1 MAGRS
6 TKACM
11 GGFACPL
18 RGICARHE
26 YGNRFRAEERI
37 CSTGTQDQWIPIE
50 EGMMMDK
57 LKRGEGLNTVRP
69 LAARPNGVNAQELA
83 LAIQHKTPA
92 CYALLRRLAAQ
103 GHLIERRGNG
113 GGAPVLRFF
122 TDAAAAEA
130 YQFEPTWD
138 ERLRAR
144 IIDALAPCSAGL
156 TMRDLTEAL
165 GMVEQTV
172 RREAQAL
179 VDARTIAKVHDLSD
193 SGRVMARYFS
203 SEELAQAWLGITG
216 NTMAEK
222 LAARETAQQEAREL
236 SRAAEREAAQAM
248 KATSKAARAKEK
260 AAAKS
265 DVEGARANELAA
277 AIQAKKDARK
287 LANTPP
293 ALQPGEPVITST
305 TKITRV
311 AAPPGRFETR
321 DRVVGGF
328 ATKRIGEYDRP
339 ASAWAEASCT

>member
-11 GGFACPL
+11 GGFCCPL

-50 EGMMMDK
+50 EGMMMDH
-57 LKRGEGLNTVRP
+57 LKRGEGLNIVRP
-69 LAARPNGVNAQELA
+69 LAARPAGVNAQELA
-83 LAIQHKTPA
+83 VEIKHKVPA

-122 TDAAAAEA
+122 TDAKAAEA
-130 YQFEPTWD
+130 YEFEPTWD
-138 ERLRAR
+138 ERLRAQ
-144 IIDALAPCSAGL
+144 IVAALAPCSDGM
-156 TMRDLTEAL
+156 TMRDLTQAV
-165 GMVEQTV
+165 GKVEQTV

-179 VDARTIAKVHDLSD
+179 VDASLIAKVDDLSEN
-193 SGRVMARYFS
+193 GRVMARYFG
-203 SEELAQAWLGITG
+203 SEALTLAWLSVTG

-222 LAARETAQQEAREL
+222 LAAREVAVAANREQVRDAG
-236 SRAAEREAAQAM
+236 RAAALAM
-248 KATSKAARAKEK
+248 RATTQAARAEAKQK
-260 AAAKS
+260 AKAEDDS
-265 DVEGARANELAA
+265 ERANEIAA
-277 AIQAKKDARK
+277 ALKAKEARR

-293 ALQPGEPVITST
+293 AHQPGEPVITSA

-311 AAPPGRFETR
+311 PAPPGRFETR
-321 DRVVGGF
+321 DRVIGGF

-339 ASAWAEASCT
+339 ASAWAEASCA